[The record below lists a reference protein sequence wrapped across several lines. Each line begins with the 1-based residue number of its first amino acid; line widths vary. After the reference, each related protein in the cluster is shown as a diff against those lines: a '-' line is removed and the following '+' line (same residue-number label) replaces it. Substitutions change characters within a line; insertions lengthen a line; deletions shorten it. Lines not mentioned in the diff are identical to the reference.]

1 MRPVPA
7 TPPMFVTNRTE
18 QHVND
23 NSTHLALL
31 VDRSGSMARIKD
43 DAEGGLKSLVA
54 EQRALPGEL
63 TIDLFQFDDAYEKVT
78 DVDAW
83 TLQPRGMT
91 ALLDA
96 MGKSITEVGEGLAAR
111 DEADRPAKVVF
122 VIVTDGM
129 ENASQEWTREKVFDL
144 VKQQTDEWGW
154 EFVFTAAN
162 QDAVAEG
169 ARMGVNNSMNYT
181 ATGQGTKSAYTTM
194 SASIGA
200 YRSGMAQSV
209 DVPEDAP
216 EE

>member
-1 MRPVPA
+1 
-7 TPPMFVTNRTE
+7 MFVTNRTE
-18 QHVND
+18 QNVND

-31 VDRSGSMARIKD
+31 VDRSGSMAQIKD
-43 DAEGGLKSLVA
+43 DAEGGLKNLVA

-63 TIDLFQFDDAYEKVT
+63 TIDLFQFDTEYEKVD

-96 MGKSITEVGEGLAAR
+96 MGKSITEVGESLAAR
-111 DEADRPAKVVF
+111 DEADRPGKVVF

-129 ENASQEWTREKVFDL
+129 ENSSQEWKREQVFDL
-144 VKQQTDEWGW
+144 VKQQTDQWGW

-169 ARMGVNNSMNYT
+169 ARLGVNNSMNYR
-181 ATGQGTKSAYTTM
+181 ATGQGTQSAYSTM
-194 SASIGA
+194 SASIGD
-200 YRSGMAQSV
+200 YRTGQTVGV